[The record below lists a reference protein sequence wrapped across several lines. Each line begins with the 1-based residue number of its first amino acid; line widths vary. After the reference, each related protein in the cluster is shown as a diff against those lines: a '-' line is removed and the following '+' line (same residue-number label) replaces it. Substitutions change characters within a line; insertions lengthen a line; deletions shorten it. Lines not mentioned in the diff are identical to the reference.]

1 MQEVIVYLFVR
12 SRKCLLN
19 FQVISTHN
27 KRTECHVCITCI
39 YIGGKLMTKKGA
51 IYTIYIYFMIYIYI
65 QYILHLLL
73 QNVGSRKKITVK
85 EERGRNL
92 FYILKGSS
100 EKKIIKSNKI
110 YLSITILLILIF
122 VNNVFLCT
130 SVTIV

>member
-1 MQEVIVYLFVR
+1 MLVAE
-12 SRKCLLN
+12 
-19 FQVISTHN
+19 
-27 KRTECHVCITCI
+27 
-39 YIGGKLMTKKGA
+39 
-51 IYTIYIYFMIYIYI
+51 
-65 QYILHLLL
+65 
-73 QNVGSRKKITVK
+73 KKITVK

-110 YLSITILLILIF
+110 YLSITILLILIV

>member
-1 MQEVIVYLFVR
+1 MLVAE
-12 SRKCLLN
+12 
-19 FQVISTHN
+19 
-27 KRTECHVCITCI
+27 
-39 YIGGKLMTKKGA
+39 
-51 IYTIYIYFMIYIYI
+51 
-65 QYILHLLL
+65 
-73 QNVGSRKKITVK
+73 KKITVK

-130 SVTIV
+130 SVTIVYLYDAVNSRSFVDNDSIKLV

>member
-1 MQEVIVYLFVR
+1 
-12 SRKCLLN
+12 
-19 FQVISTHN
+19 
-27 KRTECHVCITCI
+27 
-39 YIGGKLMTKKGA
+39 MTKKGA
-51 IYTIYIYFMIYIYI
+51 IYTIYIFYNIYIYNI
-65 QYILHLLL
+65 YCICYFRML
-73 QNVGSRKKITVK
+73 VAEKKNNITAK
-85 EERGRNL
+85 EEKGRNL